1 MKKKSTKSSPISR
14 KEFIIKS
21 SILAGSTILI
31 PKIILGQECIL
42 TTDDILGPYFVENA
56 PTRTVIAHSDEPGQ
70 RLFVSGRILQ
80 NDCETPI
87 FGILT
92 PGICFT

>member
-1 MKKKSTKSSPISR
+1 MSSKSIKNRNIIKKNPKKVSAKASPISR

-31 PKIILGQECIL
+31 PRIVLGQECIL
-42 TTDDILGPYFVENA
+42 TTDDILGPYFIENA

-80 NDCETPI
+80 ND
-87 FGILT
+87 
-92 PGICFT
+92 